1 MNAIDEL
8 IYSNL
13 KIAKVLPNNP
23 SAVVY
28 LLITTASKH
37 DRQQTVE
44 ELSTEMHQTLWRP
57 WRESCLGFSNVAGP
71 QGDRNN
77 GWVQ

>member
-44 ELSTEMHQTLWRP
+44 ELSTEMHQALEGILP
-57 WRESCLGFSNVAGP
+57 WVFKRRRTARWP
-71 QGDRNN
+71 
-77 GWVQ
+77 